1 MTLSG
6 TEQLGQVMHIIAQ
19 SLIIPCYGFLLYFV
33 VTAVIDTG
41 SLFGEIMERRR
52 EGNFKAASFISE
64 LRDSENIDVLVQ
76 TSRMPSRLKRTL
88 EEFLQLTSHSPIAQ
102 RFIAQSVLGS
112 EETALAKKTER
123 TELVSKMGP
132 LIGLMGT
139 LIPLG
144 PGLVGLGK
152 GDFAVLSQ
160 YLIVSFDAT
169 ILGIFA
175 GGLGFTISK
184 IRRRWYDHYLGD
196 LEAILE
202 TIVEVREHAAQSARK
217 AVFGGRV

>member
-1 MTLSG
+1 
-6 TEQLGQVMHIIAQ
+6 MHIIAQ

-33 VTAVIDTG
+33 LTAVIDTG
-41 SLFGEIMERRR
+41 SLFGEMMERRK
-52 EGNFKAASFISE
+52 EGGFKTAAFLSE
-64 LRDSENIDVLVQ
+64 LRDSDSIEAHLRN
-76 TSRMPSRLKRTL
+76 SRMPARLKKNV
-88 EEFLQLTSHSPIAQ
+88 EEFLHLTAASITGQ
-102 RFIAQSVLGS
+102 RFIAQSIMGS
-112 EETALAKKTER
+112 EETSLAKKTER
-123 TELVSKMGP
+123 TELISKMGP

-152 GDFAVLSQ
+152 GDFATLSQ

-184 IRRRWYDHYLGD
+184 IRRRWYDHYLGS

-202 TIVEVREHAAQSARK
+202 TIVEVREHAAQTGKK
-217 AVFGGRV
+217 AVLGGRI